1 MQTLTALAKL
11 REAGVR
17 LVLITGARMSTLL
30 QRLPFLP
37 AADAFVCENGGCQE
51 EQQACAGTSSGCCSS
66 SVNPTRCRGPFVRHL
81 QVLGVSPLAP
91 GAPLEAILCR
101 LLHHLC
107 HDLLLQMCMQTA
119 APMIIECMTTSAA
132 PVAGSMSKGSTSA
145 KPNSSGLLDLADLHK
160 ARSQKLPLRCGPGQT
175 HCRTCP
181 MTS

>member
-51 EQQACAGTSSGCCSS
+51 EQQPCAGTLSGCCSS
-66 SVNPTRCRGPFVRHL
+66 SVKPYALQRPICPTSYHL
-81 QVLGVSPLAP
+81 PGYLMSAAASP
-91 GAPLEAILCR
+91 
-101 LLHHLC
+101 C
-107 HDLLLQMCMQTA
+107 HDLLLQMCMQKA
-119 APMIIECMTTSAA
+119 ASMIIECMTTSAA
-132 PVAGSMSKGSTSA
+132 PVAGSMSEGSTSA

-160 ARSQKLPLRCGPGQT
+160 ARSQKLPLRCGAG
-175 HCRTCP
+175 
-181 MTS
+181 